1 MTQDQKSAANF
12 WGAFYYT
19 EAVDILKGVLGDKF
33 PTASE
38 YGHCKVEPVNDPSA
52 LVADLPCEVR
62 IHWDSD
68 VQATVFD
75 IAQGD
80 LVVRFKAVDR
90 ELIDRKA
97 VDIRIP
103 IPYAEPFKYLSEKCE
118 DMRATDKNGPDIFE
132 FDFRGA
138 FPVFRVNHD
147 DVISPWVDTNGDLIA
162 EPIRFKLLPAAKI
175 DPIFANRKI
184 LCRFEGQGSDYV
196 LHFQQKTNK
205 GTVRSLKLPIEII
218 GKNRDLNGYVFEL
231 SRCFEIPLHLDRYME
246 DRDHIVTVAE
256 MRDGFAVWSSYAYVT
271 ASDLK
276 IQSSTDHWEV
286 TPVKSASG
294 DTSYEFMLPVTP
306 EKMEKMAAELGT
318 ISLMREMSVVIDDAG
333 DLKLQSD
340 VDFDHW
346 LLSHFAKRI
355 RTSIQRE
362 FYPVSHRSRLK
373 GCDVEFS

>member
-1 MTQDQKSAANF
+1 MTKDQKSAANF
-12 WGAFYYT
+12 REAFYCT
-19 EAVDILKGVLGDKF
+19 EAVDILKGVLGDRF
-33 PTASE
+33 PSASE

-62 IHWDSD
+62 IHWDGD

-103 IPYAEPFKYLSEKCE
+103 IPYAEPFKYLSEKYE

-132 FDFRGA
+132 FDLCGA

-147 DVISPWVDTNGDLIA
+147 DVITPWVDINGDLIA

-184 LCRFEGQGSDYV
+184 LCRFEKQGTDFV
-196 LHFQQKTNK
+196 LHLQQKTKK
-205 GTVRSLKLPIEII
+205 GTMRELKLPIEFID
-218 GKNRDLNGYVFEL
+218 KSRDLSGYVFEL
-231 SRCFEIPLHLDRYME
+231 GDIYAIPLRWSPE
-246 DRDHIVTVAE
+246 DGDHIVTVAE
-256 MRDGFAVWSSYAYVT
+256 MRNGFAVWSSHALEVVRNPKIPS
-271 ASDLK
+271 SD
-276 IQSSTDHWEV
+276 DYWEV

-306 EKMEKMAAELGT
+306 EKMERMAAELGT
-318 ISLMREMSVVIDDAG
+318 ISLVREMSVVIDDAG

-346 LLSHFAKRI
+346 LFSHFAERI

-362 FYPVSHRSRLK
+362 FYPVPHRIRHE
-373 GCDVEFS
+373 G